1 MTSFAG
7 VNIVD
12 VEEEAADYGRWL
24 ILGAPGSGK
33 SYLASTFDTM
43 VKNLFIDLPGEK
55 VNQSFNNAQ

>member
-24 ILGAPGSGK
+24 IHPPNSGRK
-33 SYLASTFDTM
+33 
-43 VKNLFIDLPGEK
+43 
-55 VNQSFNNAQ
+55 FNDQFCRRQHR